1 MATASPIQVPGDSA
15 TAARFSEATA
25 SMFKGVSRVAITSRP
40 RAVVGSRHRRS
51 AWNPTAKST
60 AVTPLNKPNFSQ
72 GRSAMLA
79 QKLITSASEQP
90 TIRRPPTTSP
100 QRMFFSSRN
109 ADSSFV
115 KGCAGG
121 FGAWRGPLDGCLIG
135 DRPCRG
141 RSIGSLLSRFS
152 KSRAR
157 AATLSTTSC
166 AVTGSG
172 MCAGWAAAGGARNSI
187 SCSGTAAVAG
197 FSRFRGGVAKAGR
210 WDGADA
216 GAAAA
221 AGGGDVPS
229 ITSIS
234 RSR

>member
-60 AVTPLNKPNFSQ
+60 AVTPLNKPNLSQ

-121 FGAWRGPLDGCLIG
+121 FGAGA
-135 DRPCRG
+135 G
-141 RSIGSLLSRFS
+141 RSMAASLATDRAGAGPSARCSRAFS
-152 KSRAR
+152 KSRREPPRSPPRRAR
-157 AATLSTTSC
+157 
-166 AVTGSG
+166 
-172 MCAGWAAAGGARNSI
+172 
-187 SCSGTAAVAG
+187 
-197 FSRFRGGVAKAGR
+197 
-210 WDGADA
+210 
-216 GAAAA
+216 
-221 AGGGDVPS
+221 
-229 ITSIS
+229 
-234 RSR
+234 